1 MSLTLDGT
9 TGISTTGNIV
19 GNNISIT
26 GSFAPASLNVSGN
39 VQGGNLLTGG
49 LLSATGNVTG
59 NYLLGN
65 GTFITGLSASKI
77 FNGTSEANIGTSG
90 GNANITIGGTSN
102 VVVVSTAGISV
113 AGTVQASGNISA
125 SYFIGNG
132 YTLTSINGANVTGL
146 NTAAISNGTSNV
158 TISTS
163 GGNITASVGGTPNVV
178 VTATTG
184 ISVAGTVQASGN
196 ITGGNISIGSGT
208 STAGSYSASGNVT
221 GGNVIYGTGAVSGTG
236 TVYAA
241 TVNAATIGNTGA
253 VHNGTTV
260 SVTGNVT
267 GGNLIASGVLIS
279 TNTISATG
287 NITGGNIS
295 IGSGSSTAGSYSA
308 SGQITGGN
316 ITTAGQLTVNS
327 GANVTAIVNGAT
339 SGVGNIGTLATAFNT
354 VFAKATTAQYA
365 DLAEV
370 YTADATYLPGT
381 VVSFG
386 GTQEITI
393 SSISHN
399 TQVAGIVSTQPA
411 YLMNSTLSG
420 EHTAEVAL
428 TGRVPC
434 KVTGTIRKGDRL
446 VASEIAGVA
455 GPLDTAQYQPGC
467 IIGKALEEWNSA
479 EIGIIEVAVG
489 RT

>member
-9 TGISTTGNIV
+9 AGISTTGNIV
-19 GNNISIT
+19 GNNIVVT
-26 GSFAPASLNVSGN
+26 GTFNPTSLSVSGN
-39 VQGGNLLTGG
+39 VQGGNLSTAGNV
-49 LLSATGNVTG
+49 SAAGNVTG

-208 STAGSYSASGNVT
+208 STAGSYSASG
-221 GGNVIYGTGAVSGTG
+221 
-236 TVYAA
+236 
-241 TVNAATIGNTGA
+241 
-253 VHNGTTV
+253 
-260 SVTGNVT
+260 
-267 GGNLIASGVLIS
+267 
-279 TNTISATG
+279 
-287 NITGGNIS
+287 
-295 IGSGSSTAGSYSA
+295 
-308 SGQITGGN
+308 QITGGN

-327 GANVTAIVNGAT
+327 GANVTAILNGAT

-434 KVTGTIRKGDRL
+434 KVTGTIHKGDRL
-446 VASEIAGVA
+446 VASGIAGVA

-467 IIGKALEEWNSA
+467 IIGKALEEWNSG
-479 EIGIIEVAVG
+479 EIGTIEVAVG